1 MYGCLGVEPKDSTEI
16 PSLHGGSWGG
26 VVMVDEPAAYRATV
40 ECLVQEALRNRL
52 DDSVAGLLQRED
64 GEYQICRTS
73 CTSARD
79 LLDAMLQSCDVVVFD
94 SVALGARVAVF
105 PKDQAVVQTGDFDA
119 LFVALDEEWARL
131 RMAA

>member
-16 PSLHGGSWGG
+16 PSLHGGSWSG
-26 VVMVDEPAAYRATV
+26 VVMDEPAAYFATV
-40 ECLVQEALRNRL
+40 KCLVQEALRNRL
-52 DDSVAGLLQRED
+52 DGGVAGLLRRED

-94 SVALGARVAVF
+94 SVAMSARVAVF
-105 PKDQAVVQTGDFDA
+105 PKDQVVIQTGDFDA